1 LFTVASAR
9 QVQDDS
15 TAFQI
20 FNSNLNNL
28 IFSYLMSQSH
38 LPELCKQVR
47 YNILRSTTAA
57 GTGHPTS
64 SLSAVEF
71 MSALMFGGFFK
82 TELDNPVNPNND
94 RLIFSKGHACPLLY
108 SLYYAAGHVSE
119 AELMNLRKFGNV
131 LEGHPTMNWKYTEA
145 ATGSLGQ
152 GLGVAAGMALALQRD
167 FVAEQSYPNVWCIL
181 GDSEMAEGSIWEAM
195 NCGAY
200 NNLNNLIAIVD
211 LNRLGQR
218 GETQIGHDT
227 ATLEAKAN
235 AFGWETFVVDGH
247 DLDAI
252 EAVYSKIANSES
264 PKPKMVI
271 AKTFKGAGISF
282 LQDKDG
288 WHGKALPQEDCERA
302 IDELGIIDTNMK
314 WAIPHP
320 ETSLVRTPSKSTHS
334 NFEYNKDDKVATR
347 LAYGNA
353 LNNLGANYADV
364 VALDAEMNNS
374 TFANIFAKNFPDRYF
389 EMFIAEQ
396 NMVSVA
402 TGLSRMG
409 RIPFVSTFAAFHS
422 RATDQIR
429 MAQYSHANIKVMG
442 SHCGVSIGPD
452 GSSQMAVEDLSLFR
466 AILGSVVLYPS
477 DAVCTDRLVQKMADH
492 KGISYLRCTRADVPV
507 IYDNSETFQIGGSKT
522 IFSSP
527 NDKVTVI
534 AAGITLFEAIKAAKE
549 LAKENI
555 MIRVIDLYS
564 IKPLDKTA
572 IAKACQETQALI
584 TVEDHLQEGGIFEAV
599 SSCGV
604 VTKPVHCLAVKKM
617 SCSGTP
623 AELLRFMEIDAD
635 AIIRKVKEVLVKPIL
650 DIKVD
655 EAM

>member
-1 LFTVASAR
+1 MTTQLFKLY
-9 QVQDDS
+9 
-15 TAFQI
+15 
-20 FNSNLNNL
+20 NSNSNNL
-28 IFSYLMSQSH
+28 IFPYLMSQSH

-64 SLSAVEF
+64 SLSGVEF

-82 TELDNPVNPNND
+82 TELDNPANPNND

-119 AELMNLRKFGNV
+119 DELMNLRKFGSV
-131 LEGHPTMNWKYTEA
+131 LEGHPTMAWKYTEA

-167 FVAEQSYPNVWCIL
+167 FVAEQSYPNVWCVL
-181 GDSEMAEGSIWEAM
+181 GDSEMAEGSVWEAM

-218 GETQIGHDT
+218 GETQIGHNSQI
-227 ATLEAKAN
+227 LEAKAN

-252 EAVYSKIANSES
+252 EKVYNQISMSES
-264 PKPKMVI
+264 PKPKMII

-288 WHGKALPQEDCERA
+288 WHGKALSEGDCERA

-320 ETSLVRTPSKSTHS
+320 ETNLVRTPSKSTHS

-409 RIPFVSTFAAFHS
+409 RVPFVSTFAAFLT
-422 RATDQIR
+422 RAADQIR
-429 MAQYSHANIKVMG
+429 MAQYSHANIKFMG
-442 SHCGVSIGPD
+442 SHVGVSIGPD
-452 GSSQMAVEDLSLFR
+452 GSSQMAVEDISLFR
-466 AILGSVVLYPS
+466 VILDSVVLCPS
-477 DAVCTDRLVQKMADH
+477 DAVSTDRLVQKMADH

-522 IFSSP
+522 IFTSP

-549 LAKENI
+549 LSKEGIN
-555 MIRVIDLYS
+555 IRVIDLYS

-572 IAKACQETQALI
+572 IAKACQETEALI

-604 VTKPVHCLAVKKM
+604 ITKPVHCLAVKKM

-623 AELLRFMEIDAD
+623 AELLKLMEIDAD
-635 AIIRKVKEVLVKPIL
+635 AIIRKVKEVLSKPTL

>member
-1 LFTVASAR
+1 
-9 QVQDDS
+9 
-15 TAFQI
+15 
-20 FNSNLNNL
+20 
-28 IFSYLMSQSH
+28 MSQSH

-64 SLSAVEF
+64 SLSGVEF

-82 TELDNPVNPNND
+82 TELDNPANPNND
-94 RLIFSKGHACPLLY
+94 RLILSKGHACPLLY

-119 AELMNLRKFGNV
+119 TELMNLRKFGNV
-131 LEGHPTMNWKYTEA
+131 LEGHPTMKWQYTEA

-167 FVAEQSYPNVWCIL
+167 FVTEQSYPNVWCVL
-181 GDSEMAEGSIWEAM
+181 GDSEMAEGSVWEAM

-218 GETQIGHDT
+218 GETQIGHHSEV
-227 ATLEAKAN
+227 LEAKAN

-252 EAVYSKIANSES
+252 EVVYNQIAVSES

-282 LQDKDG
+282 LQNKDG
-288 WHGKALPQEDCERA
+288 WHGKALAPEDCERA
-302 IDELGIIDTNMK
+302 IDELGIVDTNMK

-320 ETSLVRTPSKSTHS
+320 ETNLVRAINKSSHS

-409 RIPFVSTFAAFHS
+409 RVPFVSTFAAFLT
-422 RATDQIR
+422 RAADQIR
-429 MAQYSHANIKVMG
+429 MAQYSHANIKFMG
-442 SHCGVSIGPD
+442 SHVGVSIGPD
-452 GSSQMAVEDLSLFR
+452 GSSQMAVEDISLFR
-466 AILGSVVLYPS
+466 AILDSVVLYPS
-477 DAVCTDRLVQKMADH
+477 DAVSTDRLVQKMTDH

-507 IYDNSETFQIGGSKT
+507 IYNNNETFQIGGSKT

-549 LAKENI
+549 LSKEGIN
-555 MIRVIDLYS
+555 IRVIDLYS
-564 IKPLDKTA
+564 IKPLDKSA

-604 VTKPVHCLAVKKM
+604 VTKHVHCLAVKKM

-623 AELLRFMEIDAD
+623 AELLKLMEIDAD
-635 AIIRKVKEVLVKPIL
+635 AIIRKVKEVLSNPVL

>member
-1 LFTVASAR
+1 MKVQLQSPKSPQKIAPKVRETIKFIFLSLF
-9 QVQDDS
+9 
-15 TAFQI
+15 
-20 FNSNLNNL
+20 
-28 IFSYLMSQSH
+28 MSQSH

-64 SLSAVEF
+64 SLSGVEF

-82 TELDNPVNPNND
+82 AELDNPANPNND

-119 AELMNLRKFGNV
+119 TELMNLRKFGNV
-131 LEGHPTMNWKYTEA
+131 LEGHPTMQWKYTEA

-167 FVAEQSYPNVWCIL
+167 FVTEQSYPNVWCIL
-181 GDSEMAEGSIWEAM
+181 GDSEMAEGSVWEAM

-218 GETQIGHDT
+218 GETQIGHNT
-227 ATLEAKAN
+227 EVLEAKAN

-252 EAVYSKIANSES
+252 EKIYTQISVSES
-264 PKPKMVI
+264 PKPKMII

-282 LQDKDG
+282 LQDKEG
-288 WHGKALPQEDCERA
+288 YHGKALSQSDCEKA

-314 WAIPHP
+314 WVIPHP
-320 ETSLVRTPSKSTHS
+320 ETNLVRTPGKSSHS
-334 NFEYNKDDKVATR
+334 NFEYNKEDKVATR

-409 RIPFVSTFAAFHS
+409 RVPFVSTFAAFLT
-422 RATDQIR
+422 RAADQIR
-429 MAQYSHANIKVMG
+429 MAQYSHANIKFMG
-442 SHCGVSIGPD
+442 SHVGVSIGPD
-452 GSSQMAVEDLSLFR
+452 GSSQMAVEDISLFR
-466 AILGSVVLYPS
+466 AILDSVVLYPS
-477 DAVCTDRLVQKMADH
+477 DAVCADRLVQKMADH

-572 IAKACQETQALI
+572 IAKACQETEAII

-604 VTKPVHCLAVKKM
+604 ITKPVHCLAVKKM

-623 AELLRFMEIDAD
+623 AELLKLMEIDAD
-635 AIIRKVKEVLVKPIL
+635 AIIRKVKEVLVKPVL

>member
-1 LFTVASAR
+1 
-9 QVQDDS
+9 
-15 TAFQI
+15 
-20 FNSNLNNL
+20 
-28 IFSYLMSQSH
+28 MSQSH

-64 SLSAVEF
+64 SLSGVEF

-82 TELDNPVNPNND
+82 TELDNPANPNND

-119 AELMNLRKFGNV
+119 SELMNLRKFGNV
-131 LEGHPTMNWKYTEA
+131 LEGHPTMKWQYTEA

-152 GLGVAAGMALALQRD
+152 GLGVAVGMALSLQRE
-167 FVAEQSYPNVWCIL
+167 FITQESYPNVWCIL
-181 GDSEMAEGSIWEAM
+181 GDSEMAEGSIYEAM
-195 NCGAY
+195 NSAVY
-200 NNLNNLIAIVD
+200 YNLNNLIAIID

-218 GETQIGHDT
+218 GETQIGHNTD
-227 ATLEAKAN
+227 AIEAKAN

-247 DLDAI
+247 DLDAVETI
-252 EAVYSKIANSES
+252 YNKIAVSES
-264 PKPKMVI
+264 PKPKMII

-288 WHGKALPQEDCERA
+288 WHGKALSQDDCEKA
-302 IDELGIIDTNMK
+302 INELGIIDTNMR

-320 ETSLVRTPSKSTHS
+320 ETSLVRSLNKSTHS
-334 NFEYNKDDKVATR
+334 NFEYSKGEKVATR

-374 TFANIFAKNFPDRYF
+374 TFSNIFAKNFPERYY

-396 NMVSVA
+396 NMISVA

-409 RIPFVSTFAAFHS
+409 KVPFISTFAAFLT
-422 RATDQIR
+422 RAADQIR
-429 MAQYSHANIKVMG
+429 MAQYSHANIKIMG

-452 GSSQMAVEDLSLFR
+452 GSSQMAVEDLALFR
-466 AILGSVVLYPS
+466 PILDSVVLYPS
-477 DAVCTDRLVQKMADH
+477 DAVCADKLVQKMADH
-492 KGISYLRCTRADVPV
+492 KGLSYLRCTRADVPV
-507 IYDNSETFQIGGSKT
+507 IYENNETFQIGGSKT
-522 IFSSP
+522 LFSSTS
-527 NDKVTVI
+527 DKVTVI
-534 AAGITLFEAIKAAKE
+534 AAGITLFEAIKAAETLVKE
-549 LAKENI
+549 GIN
-555 MIRVIDLYS
+555 IRVIDLYS

-572 IAKACQETQALI
+572 IAKACQDTQALI
-584 TVEDHLQEGGIFEAV
+584 TVEDHYQEGGIYEAV

-623 AELLRFMEIDAD
+623 AELLKLMEIDAD
-635 AIIRKVKEVLVKPIL
+635 AIIKKVKEVLAKPVL
-650 DIKVD
+650 DTKIEEKL
-655 EAM
+655 

>member
-1 LFTVASAR
+1 
-9 QVQDDS
+9 
-15 TAFQI
+15 
-20 FNSNLNNL
+20 
-28 IFSYLMSQSH
+28 MSQSH

-64 SLSAVEF
+64 SLSGVEF

-82 TELDNPVNPNND
+82 TELDNPGNPNND

-119 AELMNLRKFGNV
+119 TELMNLRKFGNV
-131 LEGHPTMNWKYTEA
+131 LEGHPTMKWQYTEA

-167 FVAEQSYPNVWCIL
+167 FVTEQSYPNVWCVL
-181 GDSEMAEGSIWEAM
+181 GDSEMAEGSVWEAM

-200 NNLNNLIAIVD
+200 NNLNNLIAVVD

-218 GETQIGHDT
+218 GETQIGHHSEV
-227 ATLEAKAN
+227 LEAKAK

-252 EAVYSKIANSES
+252 ETVYNQIAVSES

-271 AKTFKGAGISF
+271 AKTFKGAGVSF

-288 WHGKALPQEDCERA
+288 WHGKALSTVDCERA
-302 IDELGIIDTNMK
+302 IDELGIVDTNMK

-320 ETSLVRTPSKSTHS
+320 ETSLVRAFNKSSHS
-334 NFEYNKDDKVATR
+334 NFVYNKDDKVATR

-409 RIPFVSTFAAFHS
+409 RVPFVSTFAAFLT
-422 RATDQIR
+422 RAADQIR
-429 MAQYSHANIKVMG
+429 MAQYSHANLKIMG
-442 SHCGVSIGPD
+442 SHVGVSIGSD
-452 GSSQMAVEDLSLFR
+452 GSSQMAVEDISLFR
-466 AILGSVVLYPS
+466 AILDSVVLYPS

-522 IFSSP
+522 IFSSTD
-527 NDKVTVI
+527 DKVTVI

-549 LAKENI
+549 LAKEGMN
-555 MIRVIDLYS
+555 IRVIDLYS
-564 IKPLDKTA
+564 IKPLDKSA

-584 TVEDHLQEGGIFEAV
+584 TVEDHLQEGGIFEAI

-604 VTKPVHCLAVKKM
+604 ITKPVHCLAVKKM

-623 AELLRFMEIDAD
+623 AELLKLMEIDAE
-635 AIIRKVKEVLVKPIL
+635 AIIRKVKEVLSKPVL

>member
-1 LFTVASAR
+1 LTKWLVLWQSI
-9 QVQDDS
+9 S
-15 TAFQI
+15 TNLI
-20 FNSNLNNL
+20 FNSLFNTN
-28 IFSYLMSQSH
+28 FMSQSH

-64 SLSAVEF
+64 SLSGVEF

-82 TELDNPVNPNND
+82 TELDNPANPNND

-119 AELMNLRKFGNV
+119 TELMNLRKFGNV
-131 LEGHPTMNWKYTEA
+131 LEGHPTMQWKYTEA

-167 FVAEQSYPNVWCIL
+167 FVAEQSYPNVWCVL
-181 GDSEMAEGSIWEAM
+181 GDSEMAEGSVWEAM

-218 GETQIGHDT
+218 GETQIGHHSEI
-227 ATLEAKAN
+227 LEAKAN

-247 DLDAI
+247 NLDAI
-252 EAVYSKIANSES
+252 EAVYNQIAISES

-282 LQDKDG
+282 IQDKEG
-288 WHGKALPQEDCERA
+288 WHGKALSQTDCERA
-302 IDELGIIDTNMK
+302 TDELGIIDTNMK

-320 ETSLVRTPSKSTHS
+320 ETNLVRTVNKSTHS

-409 RIPFVSTFAAFHS
+409 RVPFVSTFAAFLT
-422 RATDQIR
+422 RAADQIR
-429 MAQYSHANIKVMG
+429 MAQYSHANIKFMG
-442 SHCGVSIGPD
+442 SHVGVSIGPD
-452 GSSQMAVEDLSLFR
+452 GSSQMAVEDISLFR
-466 AILGSVVLYPS
+466 AILDSVVLYPS
-477 DAVCTDRLVQKMADH
+477 DAVCTDKLVQKMANY

-522 IFSSP
+522 IFSSV

-555 MIRVIDLYS
+555 MIRIIDLYS

-604 VTKPVHCLAVKKM
+604 ITKPVHCLAVKKM

-623 AELLRFMEIDAD
+623 AELLKLMEIDAD
-635 AIIRKVKEVLVKPIL
+635 AIIRKVKEVLSKPVL
-650 DIKVD
+650 DIKID